1 MLVVQKYGGSSLATP
16 KMIKTIAKRIV
27 DRYLNDNDQFV
38 IVVSAMGKTTDEL
51 VKKAYE
57 ISENPDTREMDML
70 LSVGERLSISLM
82 SIAINELVP
91 GLAVS
96 YTGSQIGLITDC
108 NHRDA
113 RIVEIKG
120 DRLKQA
126 LSEGK
131 IPVVAG
137 FQGVSTK
144 KEITTLGRGGSDTT
158 AVAIT
163 SVINADHCE
172 IYSDIDGV
180 YSIDPKLT
188 ELSQKI
194 DEISFDDMLEVAIS
208 GAKVLK
214 EEAVEYAKRLNIKIK
229 AGSSKTGNIGTIV
242 TDNVLNRK
250 IITAMVYYDKLFHF
264 SKKSFPDEIEK
275 ENPFLG
281 FHDARFFQK
290 NIDRTLYIYDEKYI
304 HDIITK
310 KENPE
315 QCYSLSFIGAGIRA
329 EQEIISN
336 VFKIL
341 SRGSEN
347 KKNYLLNI
355 LATEFSG
362 TKYILYFNEEIPK
375 NIIEKIHKTLFN

>member
-27 DRYLNDNDQFV
+27 DRYQNDNDQFV

>member
-27 DRYLNDNDQFV
+27 DRYQNDNDQFV

-82 SIAINELVP
+82 SIALNELVP

-126 LSEGK
+126 LADGK

-180 YSIDPKLT
+180 YTIDPKLI
-188 ELSQKI
+188 EGSKKI
-194 DEISFDDMLEVAIS
+194 ETISFDDMIEISIS

-229 AGSSKTGNIGTIV
+229 AGSSKTGHIGTIV
-242 TDNVLNRK
+242 TDNVMNK
-250 IITAMVYYDKLFHF
+250 NIITAMVYYDKLFSF
-264 SKKSFPDEIEK
+264 TKKSSPEK
-275 ENPFLG
+275 NEKYEPLFG
-281 FHDARFFQK
+281 FYDIRFFQK
-290 NIDRTLYIYDEKYI
+290 DINRTLYIYDKKYI
-304 HDIITK
+304 NDFTIK
-310 KENPE
+310 KENLKM
-315 QCYSLSFIGAGIRA
+315 CYSLTFVGAGIRA
-329 EQEIISN
+329 EQKIISE
-336 VFKIL
+336 VFL
-341 SRGSEN
+341 SLSHEEN
-347 KKNYLLNI
+347 YYLSNI

-362 TKYILYFNEEIPK
+362 TKYILYFDKPIPK
-375 NIIEKIHKTLFN
+375 KILQKMHDKLFN